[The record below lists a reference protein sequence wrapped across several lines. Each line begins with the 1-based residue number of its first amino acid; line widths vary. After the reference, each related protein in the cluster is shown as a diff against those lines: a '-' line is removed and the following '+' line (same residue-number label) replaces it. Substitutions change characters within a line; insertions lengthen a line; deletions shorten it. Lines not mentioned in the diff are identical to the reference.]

1 MTRADFYDWLIAN
14 HCTLEQLPES
24 SKGNVIKIK
33 SPISN
38 SYVYYDTPIDNRVV
52 KCYSVCNICNQL
64 YIPIPTPCKELEGLA
79 EFIKDKHYPN
89 KK

>member
-52 KCYSVCNICNQL
+52 K
-64 YIPIPTPCKELEGLA
+64 
-79 EFIKDKHYPN
+79 
-89 KK
+89 